1 MIIPV
6 PEVSPLRLA
15 ERLMEIGRKEKLNL
29 DFGDL
34 VKIAERSACDV
45 RSCVGAIQYMGN
57 TDLKDNLSLGLK
69 DTRKNLFDS
78 WKSILAIP
86 IDKSG
91 VVPVSERIGNILRVV
106 QNGNCNKN
114 LCRPS
119 YVTRNNLGSYVDY
132 IVANFNVKITQAQTI
147 SSVRRNGEV
156 GARNISQLPRCLRP
170 KTR

>member
-15 ERLMEIGRKEKLNL
+15 ERLMEIGRKENLNL

-78 WKSILAIP
+78 WKSILTIP
-86 IDKSG
+86 MHRGG
-91 VVPVSERIGNILRVV
+91 VVPIPDRIDNILKTV
-106 QNGNCNKN
+106 QNGNSAFK
-114 LCRPS
+114 
-119 YVTRNNLGSYVDY
+119 
-132 IVANFNVKITQAQTI
+132 
-147 SSVRRNGEV
+147 
-156 GARNISQLPRCLRP
+156 
-170 KTR
+170 